1 MNNILNSFDTYNK
14 NYDTIDIR
22 DYTQDNI
29 DYNINNNG
37 VIPDILDKSNYNSVS
52 NSSIIYNSTQ
62 IDPIKGN
69 YEQTLLTHNF
79 FSDNN
84 IKSIQDSIR
93 FYVYKQSNTVI
104 DYQNE
109 TDLINIMRSQLLQYG
124 DLSLSDKES
133 VLNEIHRIN
142 NMVINYCIS
151 DIVSEISM
159 YNFYI
164 NDLNKLKTPIELPK
178 YINKNNKEEGHPYV

>member
-1 MNNILNSFDTYNK
+1 MNNILNSFDTYNQ

-29 DYNINNNG
+29 NYNINNNG
-37 VIPDILDKSNYNSVS
+37 IIPDILDKSNNNSVS

-124 DLSLSDKES
+124 DLSLSNKES

-142 NMVINYCIS
+142 NMVINYCIYN
-151 DIVSEISM
+151 ILSEISM

-178 YINKNNKEEGHPYV
+178 YMNKNNKEEGHPYV

>member
-1 MNNILNSFDTYNK
+1 MNNILNSFDTYNQ
-14 NYDTIDIR
+14 NYDTINIT

-29 DYNINNNG
+29 NYNINNNG

-62 IDPIKGN
+62 IDSIKGN

-93 FYVYKQSNTVI
+93 FYVYKQTTTVI

-124 DLSLSDKES
+124 DLSLSNKES

-142 NMVINYCIS
+142 KMVINYCIS
-151 DIVSEISM
+151 DISSEISM

-164 NDLNKLKTPIELPK
+164 NDLNKLKTPIPLPI

>member
-1 MNNILNSFDTYNK
+1 MNNILNSFDTYNQ

-37 VIPDILDKSNYNSVS
+37 IIPDILDKSNYNSVS

-124 DLSLSDKES
+124 DLSLSNKES

-142 NMVINYCIS
+142 NMVINYCIYNIS
-151 DIVSEISM
+151 SEISM